1 MLCGKW
7 CDEPVWCSIYNGNQ
21 AACVGAYIPRDPPG
35 YSRCEWRGGGKGG
48 PGSCVASKEVFDCP
62 WPPSPPTLE
71 PPSPPSPPPSPSSPP
86 PSPSSPCADTKKAK
100 YCQKKLDQGKCRSNT
115 KVQLKCQLT
124 CDTCGVTL
132 CAEDRKKQKV
142 CDRLEKRCGL
152 MTTKGAKAR
161 VKCAKTCAAVNEE
174 CLAS

>member
-1 MLCGKW
+1 M
-7 CDEPVWCSIYNGNQ
+7 
-21 AACVGAYIPRDPPG
+21 
-35 YSRCEWRGGGKGG
+35 
-48 PGSCVASKEVFDCP
+48 
-62 WPPSPPTLE
+62 E
-71 PPSPPSPPPSPSSPP
+71 PPSPPSPPPSPST
-86 PSPSSPCADTKKAK
+86 PCADTKKAK
-100 YCQKKLDQGKCRSNT
+100 YCKKKLGQGKCRSNT

-132 CAEDRKKQKV
+132 CAEDKKKPKV

-161 VKCAKTCAAVNEE
+161 VKCAKTCAAANGE